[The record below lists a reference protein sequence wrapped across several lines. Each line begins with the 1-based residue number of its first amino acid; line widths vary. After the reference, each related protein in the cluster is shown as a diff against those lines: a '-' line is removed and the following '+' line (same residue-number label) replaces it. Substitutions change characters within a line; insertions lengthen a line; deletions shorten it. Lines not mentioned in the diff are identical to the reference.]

1 MRTLG
6 ETYISCQ
13 NVFYC
18 PNFTPFQRAR
28 GGNQD
33 HQSMFLPT
41 LPTSTLKTKILL
53 RSMLADNP
61 RLHIR
66 VDTGLVTHCLR
77 AQPKTLKHAYRIV
90 AKMLLHIL
98 FIFSFLFSS
107 SNALVGDF
115 CVADLK
121 GLQSPAGYSCKTAVT
136 VDDFVFSGLGAAGN
150 TSNLIKAAVTP
161 AFDAQFP
168 GVNGLGVS
176 IARLDLAV
184 GGVVPMH
191 THPGGSEILLVV
203 QGSICA
209 GFISSTNKVY
219 FKSLKRGDIMVTFLD
234 DAQVKKLKRVLGGI
248 N

>member
-1 MRTLG
+1 
-6 ETYISCQ
+6 
-13 NVFYC
+13 
-18 PNFTPFQRAR
+18 
-28 GGNQD
+28 
-33 HQSMFLPT
+33 
-41 LPTSTLKTKILL
+41 
-53 RSMLADNP
+53 
-61 RLHIR
+61 
-66 VDTGLVTHCLR
+66 
-77 AQPKTLKHAYRIV
+77 
-90 AKMLLHIL
+90 MLLHIL

-219 FKSLKRGDIMVTFLD
+219 FKSLKRGDIMVFPQGLLHFQINAGKTLALAFASFSSPNPGLQILDFALFGNDLPTEIIKQVTFLD